1 MSRALVWLFSLMLL
15 PLAACAQAP
24 STGKPVEGLDYEV
37 LPAGQRWKPAAPG
50 RIEVVEVF
58 AYWCSHCADFQP
70 YVDTWK
76 KTKPADVDFV
86 YVPAVFDPEDAFA
99 RAYFAAETAGIGAKV
114 HQPLFDAIHERG
126 SLPRNAS
133 IDELGTWF
141 AKQGH
146 NGAKLTSLMRAAD
159 MPARLERAHAFIVAN
174 RVNGTPSIIVNG
186 KYVVRGRRTDDRF
199 RIVDALVAMERA
211 ATPRPAPKK
220 R

>member
-1 MSRALVWLFSLMLL
+1 MSRALVWLLSLLLL

-50 RIEVVEVF
+50 RIEVAEVF
-58 AYWCSHCADFQP
+58 AYTCSHCADFQP
-70 YVDTWK
+70 AVDTWK

-86 YVPAVFDPEDAFA
+86 YVPAAFDPESPFA
-99 RAYFAAETAGIGAKV
+99 RAYFAAETAGILAKV
-114 HQPLFDAIHERG
+114 HQPLFDAVHERG
-126 SLPRNAS
+126 SLPHNAT

-141 AKQGH
+141 TRQGH
-146 NGAKLTSLMRAAD
+146 NGARLTTLMRAAD
-159 MPARLERAHAFIVAN
+159 MEPRLKRAHAFAVAN
-174 RVNGTPSIIVNG
+174 RVNGTPTLIVNG
-186 KYVVRGRRTDDRF
+186 KYLVRGRRAEDRL